1 MFDLFQVLFFMSLCV
16 RVTFA
21 LEVGY
26 GGVME
31 GIIGG

>member
-1 MFDLFQVLFFMSLCV
+1 MIDLFYVLFFMSLCV
-16 RVTFA
+16 KVTSV